1 MNRVKK
7 KFETPFC
14 EECGSRDH
22 SIFCSLAGTD
32 LERLSMEKTC
42 NMYRDGQFI
51 FNEGNSAAGLYCL
64 HTGKVKLYKL
74 GGDGNEQIVRLVK
87 ESDILGYRSLISG
100 EAYGASAVALEECII
115 CFIPKKTFM
124 DLLTTK
130 GEIAKRVME
139 LLSSDL
145 KSAEDKL
152 MGIAHKPVRERLAEV
167 LFMLKE
173 FFGTEEGI
181 KEDGQTINISL
192 TREEIANIIGTATE
206 TAIRILSEFKKEGL
220 IEINGKKI
228 KMLQPEKL
236 LRIADLQD

>member
-1 MNRVKK
+1 MNKAKK

-14 EECGSRDH
+14 EECDSRDH
-22 SIFCSLAGTD
+22 SIFCSLAEND

-42 NMYRDGQFI
+42 NMYKDGQFI

-64 HTGKVKLYKL
+64 HTGKAKLYRL

-87 ESDILGYRSLISG
+87 EGDILGYRSLISG
-100 EAYGASAVALEECII
+100 EAYGASAVALEDCII

-130 GEIAKRVME
+130 CEIAKRVME
-139 LLSSDL
+139 LLSGDL

-152 MGIAHKPVRERLAEV
+152 MGIAHKPVRDRLAEV
-167 LFMLKE
+167 LFMFKE
-173 FFGTEEGI
+173 FFGTEE
-181 KEDGQTINISL
+181 DGHTINISL

-206 TAIRILSEFKKEGL
+206 TTIRILAEFRKEGL
-220 IEINGKKI
+220 IDISGRKI
-228 KMLQPEKL
+228 KMLKPKKL